1 MDALSMDTVEQY
13 QVPEASV
20 ALWWL
25 GQASFLVKSPGG
37 VLVAL
42 DPYLTNSCKAVG
54 EAYGYDMDRRVPPL
68 MAPAD
73 LVGIDAYVVTH
84 SHQDHLDPDTLQGFR
99 AAGGRAR
106 YVAPADASEKLQAL
120 GVAPEEIEDVWPNR
134 AVTLRDLT
142 VRATLA
148 IPPSRND
155 LTHVG
160 YLMSVAGGPSVYFTG
175 DTDYHEV
182 LGECMAEDRPDVL
195 VAVINGA
202 FRNLSAAQA
211 ATLAKQIDPKV
222 VIPCHHD
229 LFPDNSLPPR
239 ILRTNLQ
246 MHGMGDRYREL
257 KYGVPY
263 VYPET

>member
-1 MDALSMDTVEQY
+1 MDSIEQY

-20 ALWWL
+20 TLWWL
-25 GQASFLVKSPGG
+25 GQAGFLVKSPGG

-54 EAYGYDMDRRVPPL
+54 EAYGYDMDRQVPPP

-73 LVGIDAYVVTH
+73 LAGIDAYVVTH

-99 AAGGRAR
+99 AAGGRTR
-106 YVAPADASEKLQAL
+106 YVAPAEAAEKLGSL
-120 GVAPEEIEDVWPNR
+120 GVPQGEIDIVWPNGQ
-134 AVTLRDLT
+134 VTFGDLT
-142 VRATLA
+142 LRATLA

-175 DTDYHEV
+175 DTDYHEA
-182 LGECMAEDRPDVL
+182 LGECMAEDKPDVL

-211 ATLAKQIDPKV
+211 ATLAKQIDPRV

-239 ILRTNLQ
+239 MLRTNLR
-246 MHGMGDRYREL
+246 MLGIGDRYREL
-257 KYGVPY
+257 THGVPY